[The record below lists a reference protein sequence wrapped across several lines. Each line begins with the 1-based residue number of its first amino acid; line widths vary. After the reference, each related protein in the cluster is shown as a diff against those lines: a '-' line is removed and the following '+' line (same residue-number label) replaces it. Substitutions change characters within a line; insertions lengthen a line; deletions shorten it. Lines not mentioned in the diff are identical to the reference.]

1 MFESLVALVALLA
14 GMVASVVGFGIGS
27 LLTPTLATQ
36 MDMKLAVA
44 AVSVP
49 HLIATAYRL
58 WLVRGAID
66 RDVFKSFGLTSAVG
80 SLCGAVLGAIW
91 GNAGLGALL
100 AALLLF
106 VGIGGLTGFL
116 DRLQFHGKARWG
128 AGLASGVFG
137 GLVGNQ
143 GGVRS
148 AALLGF
154 DLNKQAF
161 VATATASGVIV
172 DLARMPVYGALYWSQ
187 LAERWPL
194 IAIATAGCLI
204 GTVVG
209 KRTLDRVPQSSFR
222 KVVCVVLIATAV
234 FVLARFV
241 LGALPAL

>member
-1 MFESLVALVALLA
+1 MFEALLALVAIAA

-36 MDMKLAVA
+36 MDMKIAVA

-66 RDVFKSFGLTSAVG
+66 KDVFKSFGLTSAVG
-80 SLCGAVLGAIW
+80 SLCGALLGAMW

-106 VGIGGLTGFL
+106 VGISGLTGFL
-116 DRLQFHGKARWG
+116 DRLQFRGKARWI

-148 AALLGF
+148 AALLSF
-154 DLNKQAF
+154 DLDKAAF

-172 DLARMPVYGALYWSQ
+172 DLARMPVYAASYGAQ
-187 LAERWPL
+187 LAQRWPF

-209 KRTLDRVPQSSFR
+209 KRTLERVPQTAFR

-241 LGALPAL
+241 FASSS

>member
-1 MFESLVALVALLA
+1 MFEAVVAAVAVIA

-49 HLIATAYRL
+49 HLAATAYRL
-58 WLVRGAID
+58 WLVREHVD
-66 RDVFKSFGLTSAVG
+66 KSVFKSFGLASAIG
-80 SLCGAVLGAIW
+80 SLAGAVAGALW
-91 GNAGLGALL
+91 GNEGLGAML

-106 VGIGGLTGFL
+106 VGIGGLTGWT
-116 DRLQFHGKARWG
+116 DRMQFHGETRWV

-172 DLARMPVYGALYWSQ
+172 DFARMPVYVGLQWSELTAQ
-187 LAERWPL
+187 WPI
-194 IAIATAGCLI
+194 IAIATVGCLI
-204 GTVVG
+204 GTVAG
-209 KRTLDRVPQSSFR
+209 KPLLARVPQASFR
-222 KVVCVVLIATAV
+222 KVVCAVLIATAV
-234 FVLARFV
+234 FVIVRFV
-241 LGALPAL
+241 A

>member
-1 MFESLVALVALLA
+1 MFEAIVAAVALVA

-58 WLVRGAID
+58 SLVRSSVDKG
-66 RDVFKSFGLTSAVG
+66 VFKSFGLTSAVG
-80 SLCGAVLGAIW
+80 SLCGALLGALW
-91 GNAGLGALL
+91 GNEGLGAVL

-106 VGIGGLTGFL
+106 VGIGGLTGLL
-116 DRLQFHGKARWG
+116 DKMQFHGKMRWV
-128 AGLASGVFG
+128 AGMASGVFG

-154 DLNKQAF
+154 DLDKQAF

-172 DLARMPVYGALYWSQ
+172 DLARMPVYGYMNWHRL
-187 LAERWPL
+187 LERWPL
-194 IAIATAGCLI
+194 ISLATVGCLV

-209 KRTLDRVPQSSFR
+209 KRMLAHVPQASFR
-222 KVVCVVLIATAV
+222 RVVCGVLIATAV

-241 LGALPAL
+241 FGH